1 MKIEIEIIEDPMLL
15 EPGDIIIY
23 ATIKG
28 LCTARVEKKPA
39 KNPKYPSFFKST
51 RCMVNA
57 DHHTQVHKGF
67 AGRKDYTIK
76 WSVQNF
82 NLEEFNTVKYVM
94 LGGSKKILRVLKK

>member
-57 DHHTQVHKGF
+57 DHHTQT
-67 AGRKDYTIK
+67 RLEYTVK

-94 LGGSKKILRVLKK
+94 LGGLKKILRVLKK